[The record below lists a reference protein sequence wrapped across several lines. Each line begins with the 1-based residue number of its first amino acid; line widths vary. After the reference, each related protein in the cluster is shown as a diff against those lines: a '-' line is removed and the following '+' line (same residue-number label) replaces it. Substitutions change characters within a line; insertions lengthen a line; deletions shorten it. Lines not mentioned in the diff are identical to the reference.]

1 MNDEEYQ
8 DDSFS
13 DLSGN
18 DSEEIN
24 EEHEIDPA
32 YLEYLQNSFQDEIV
46 CHLFNNI
53 REYVKNCAI
62 PICEYLTQEDI
73 EIIIQELAE

>member
-8 DDSFS
+8 VDSFS
-13 DLSGN
+13 DLSGSDN
-18 DSEEIN
+18 EQNNEEID
-24 EEHEIDPA
+24 IDPE

-46 CHLFNNI
+46 CHLFDKI
-53 REYVKNCAI
+53 REYVNNCAI
-62 PICEYLTQEDI
+62 PICEYLTREDI